1 MDLLNYWCRGD
12 EAPAPAG
19 KRRRNKTEKN
29 MSTQIANSVAVIS
42 KFDRSI
48 KLDLVRFGS
57 KQFGHVCAQ
66 TGKKLFITYGTRLD
80 AAVGIASRYFT
91 CQSHADCAFV
101 NPKSV
106 ATVGGLEFA
115 LDFLI
120 SAGFVRIE
128 KIDGVRTAVAVQ
140 LHEVAKNS

>member
-1 MDLLNYWCRGD
+1 
-12 EAPAPAG
+12 
-19 KRRRNKTEKN
+19 
-29 MSTQIANSVAVIS
+29 MSTQIKNSVAVIS

-48 KLDLVRFGS
+48 KLQLVRFGT
-57 KQFGHVCAQ
+57 KKFGHICEQ
-66 TGKKLFITYGTRLD
+66 TGKKLFIEYSNRLD

-91 CQSHADCAFV
+91 CQSHRDCAFV

-106 ATVGGLEFA
+106 AHSAGLEFA

-128 KIDGVRTAVAVQ
+128 KIEGVRTAVIIENHS
-140 LHEVAKNS
+140 LAKNQ